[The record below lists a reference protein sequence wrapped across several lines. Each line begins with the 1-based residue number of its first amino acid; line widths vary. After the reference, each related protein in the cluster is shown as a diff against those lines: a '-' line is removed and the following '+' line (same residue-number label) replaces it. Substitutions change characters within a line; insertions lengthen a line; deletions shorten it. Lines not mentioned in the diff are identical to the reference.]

1 MAVTKERKNQ
11 DAMKF
16 LIPSGQRVQRE
27 SSRLHEESDGD
38 RVLTEESE
46 SPESNT
52 VGMNKSHRRKWRL
65 KRKAHSKYLQMLL
78 FAVGAEPTR
87 M

>member
-1 MAVTKERKNQ
+1 MAAAKERKNQ

-52 VGMNKSHRRKWRL
+52 VGTSKSHRRKWRL
-65 KRKAHSKYLQMLL
+65 KRKAHSKYLQMPL
-78 FAVGAEPTR
+78 FAVGAEPR
-87 M
+87 GM